1 MLNKYRSVYAHG
13 RSAIRSIVTVSI
25 LAICSAHALAN
36 NKTLTIK
43 GSNADA
49 GDTIEIPASAEVNL
63 RVHSEGIVITM
74 PDLDVRLRC
83 LGEATANGYCY
94 ISAGSGAT
102 GGDADNDGVPD
113 EWDQCPGTS
122 SPFTN
127 RVGCDDADGDGVVGA
142 ADQCPSSAG
151 PASNDGCP
159 AQGVTYTVTASVS
172 GGNGSISPSGAQ
184 TVASGEQPQFT
195 LVPAA
200 GYDVGGVAGT
210 CSGSLS
216 GTTYTVSSV
225 SASCTVIATFDA
237 QPDSGG
243 NPSYCQNPG
252 GNVDCSASI
261 NMAPWGNA
269 PGYNYYEYPVRAGR
283 VRSFPFTYKAAGT
296 KDQGSIDITSNMGT
310 LLNHTFVAWISNLP
324 NGAPISNACGKG
336 GSEAVF
342 KLNWG
347 PGADSYNKCGLGD
360 SERVYHL
367 NFAVEGD
374 TVYTQDFYFELAN
387 Y

>member
-1 MLNKYRSVYAHG
+1 MCSV
-13 RSAIRSIVTVSI
+13 IRNVLTVSI
-25 LAICSAHALAN
+25 FAVFSAQGLAST
-36 NKTLTIK
+36 KTLTIK
-43 GSNADA
+43 GSNADS
-49 GDTIEIPASAEVNL
+49 GDTIEIPVAAEVSL
-63 RVHSEGIVITM
+63 RVHSEGIEITM

-94 ISAGSGAT
+94 ISADSSAI

-122 SPFTN
+122 ASFTN
-127 RVGCDDADGDGVVGA
+127 SVGCADADADGDGVVGA
-142 ADQCPSSAG
+142 ADQCPNSVG
-151 PASNDGCP
+151 PASNNGCP
-159 AQGVTYTVTASVS
+159 VEGQTYTVTASVT

-252 GNVDCSASI
+252 SNVDCSASV

-296 KDQGSIDITSNMGT
+296 RDQGSVDITSNMGS
-310 LLNHTFVAWISNLP
+310 LLNHSFVAWISDLP
-324 NGAPISNACGKG
+324 NGAPISSGCSKG

-347 PGADSYNKCGLGD
+347 PGADGFNKCGLGD

-367 NFAVEGD
+367 NFAVQGD

-387 Y
+387 F